1 MHRVPFFIEVLHS
14 PQSAPLQICRKVMA
28 SLFKQR
34 IAPLPFASSVEEI
47 RGVLAALKTKG
58 MEPSLFVVN
67 TYWAE
72 EVLAALD
79 PYLGQ
84 TPVLFFVREMA
95 GDLSGSEGHDRISSI
110 LNKMSPRQSSVWTF
124 GSQSADATAQKAA
137 SAIVE
142 LLRDNSFYHIE
153 RHSPLQASILQ
164 MINSVESGSSPTSA
178 PTPLS
183 ATMKVPVN
191 KISNLE
197 IPRPQDVAAA
207 AGKKMGVHGSLK
219 QIGLSSLLMMLDM
232 EKKSGELVIGRPQET
247 VRLLLRKGRVIRG
260 HADVAKPA
268 ASGLHGAEAVYY
280 ALGWTDGDFD
290 FSPRDID
297 LADEINAQTTQLL
310 MEAARRM
317 DTPAAAT

>member
-34 IAPLPFASSVEEI
+34 IAPLPFASSVEEV
-47 RGVLAALKTKG
+47 RDVLAALKTKG
-58 MEPSLFVVN
+58 MEPAVFVVN

-95 GDLSGSEGHDRISSI
+95 GDLGGGTEGHDRISDTLS
-110 LNKMSPRQSSVWTF
+110 KMSLRSSSVWTF
-124 GSQSADATAQKAA
+124 GSQNAESTAQKAA
-137 SAIVE
+137 VGIAG
-142 LLRDNSFYHIE
+142 LLRDGSFYHIE
-153 RHSPLQASILQ
+153 RHSPLQASLLQ
-164 MINSVESGSSPTSA
+164 MINSVETGSPTLA
-178 PTPLS
+178 PTPSS
-183 ATMKVPVN
+183 ATIKVPVN
-191 KISNLE
+191 KISNVE
-197 IPRPQDVAAA
+197 IPCPQNMAAA

-232 EKKSGELVIGRPQET
+232 EKKSGELVIARTRES

-260 HADVAKPA
+260 HADNSS
-268 ASGLHGAEAVYY
+268 ASGLDGAEAVYF
-280 ALGWTDGDFD
+280 ALSWTEGDFD

-310 MEAARRM
+310 MEGARRM
-317 DTPAAAT
+317 DTSAAAM